1 MEERDEVLISP
12 KMIFEV
18 LRKNLVFII
27 ITVMVFSLG
36 TFFITNFLITKHY
49 TSTISLYVE
58 TVDLQP
64 DSPNSAVY
72 SLNMQNYAL
81 KLVNTYIRML
91 DTNTFYTKLSDEL
104 DEKRRA
110 EQDDFLQK

>member
-1 MEERDEVLISP
+1 MEEKDEILISP
-12 KMIFEV
+12 KMILDV

-27 ITVMVFSLG
+27 ITVLVFSLG
-36 TFFITNFLITKHY
+36 SFFVTNFLVTKQY

-58 TVDLQP
+58 TVDIQP

-81 KLVNTYIRML
+81 KLVNT
-91 DTNTFYTKLSDEL
+91 
-104 DEKRRA
+104 
-110 EQDDFLQK
+110 